1 MALFAVTSAA
11 GAAASIISEEAA
23 WNDVTDQNDQEI
35 EMDET
40 FLSDLERRLQATA
53 QPTDELTNDPF
64 DAADD
69 GVQNTIVVTIDFK
82 ESDVPGPCPT
92 STDGKA
98 AILAQGN
105 TACSTTS
112 TSLTGTADGLE
123 CDAEVKNYK
132 CEEEGEARRLSGGR
146 KLAITH
152 TITAVVELTIETY
165 CTTGDTAAE
174 CDPDSVE
181 ALNDQVEAAV
191 KAAIAADADL
201 TFDELV
207 ADLVDDLKSWYPAW
221 SGSKSECKN
230 DGKYPNYSKFFL
242 FVWYIVLGGFL
253 DTLLLTLPP
262 SSLRPHYPTP
272 VKNGIL
278 KSTLKACCQAY
289 YGWEEDVCISNSGG
303 STAELETG
311 KYYID
316 WDNVK
321 GNGEGYCVRACL
333 KEDSALNPPLVNCG
347 GLNER
352 WETPYDT
359 AEKCC
364 EVMKTYVNQEY
375 CLVKSEG
382 GEDAVFNPT
391 GSGEWYVKG
400 NDCVKD
406 CTTSDSECEALDL
419 ADNWTTTYDDKD
431 DCCKLLTW
439 LTDDDGNCPAQAD
452 YGDDDDD
459 A

>member
-1 MALFAVTSAA
+1 MNLSNLAMALFAVTSAA

-40 FLSDLERRLQATA
+40 FLSDLERRLAA
-53 QPTDELTNDPF
+53 SPEPTDELTNDPF

-69 GVQNTIVVTIDFK
+69 GVENTIEVTIDFEEK
-82 ESDVPGPCPT
+82 DVAGPCPT

-105 TACSTTS
+105 TVCSTAS
-112 TSLTGTADGLE
+112 TSLTGSADGLE
-123 CDAEVKNYK
+123 CDAEVKNYS

-191 KAAIAADADL
+191 KAAIAADPDL
-201 TFDELV
+201 TFDELT
-207 ADLVDDLKSWYPAW
+207 ADLLDDLTSWFPAW

-230 DGKYPNYSKFFL
+230 DGKYPNYM
-242 FVWYIVLGGFL
+242 
-253 DTLLLTLPP
+253 
-262 SSLRPHYPTP
+262 
-272 VKNGIL
+272 KNGIL
-278 KSTLKACCQAY
+278 KSTLKSCCQAY

-311 KYYID
+311 DYYID

-333 KEDSALNPPLVNCG
+333 KEDSALSPPLVNCG

-352 WETPYDT
+352 WETGYDT
-359 AEKCC
+359 AKKCC
-364 EVMKTYVNQEY
+364 DVMKTYVNEEY

-406 CTTSDSECEALDL
+406 CTTSDDECEALDL
-419 ADNWTTTYDDKD
+419 ADNWTTTYEDKD

-459 A
+459 DA